1 MKKQLLALAALGL
14 LAGAAQAQSS
24 FEGFYGQLA
33 TGYESNQAS
42 SLGATGVNVGQT
54 NNDTWNTPNQNFNGM
69 PLVAGLGY
77 NWSIASNYMLGL
89 GADYSFLS
97 VKSGTFSSPGAGN
110 ATGATLNGQQL
121 QVSNRTNIYLTPG
134 YALTKDQLVYLKAGY
149 STVSLQQTFPN
160 SVNNGP
166 GKGGNTISYTNGN
179 PSNTLQ
185 GYIVGLGYKQMI
197 TGGFYGFAEANYMSY
212 SKQSFSATTTNGSYI
227 LSNNPSLS
235 TYQALVGVGYK
246 F

>member
-24 FEGFYGQLA
+24 FEGFYGQLG

-42 SLGATGVNVGQT
+42 TLGGTGTCTGCATDN
-54 NNDTWNTPNQNFNGM
+54 WNTANQNFNGM

-77 NWSIASNYMLGL
+77 NWSLDSHWMLGL

-97 VKSGTFSSPGAGN
+97 LKTGTYSSN
-110 ATGATLNGQQL
+110 NQYSTTVNGQQL

-134 YALTKDQLVYLKAGY
+134 YALSKDQLVYFKAGY
-149 STVSLQQTFPN
+149 SSANLQETFPATYAKN
-160 SVNNGP
+160 GVNQGSVGFPTNAT
-166 GKGGNTISYTNGN
+166 NTQ
-179 PSNTLQ
+179 Q
-185 GYIVGLGYKQMI
+185 GYIVGLGYKQMV
-197 TGGFYGFAEANYMSY
+197 TSGLYGFAEANYMSY
-212 SKQSFSATTTNGSYI
+212 SKTTFSAT
-227 LSNNPSLS
+227 NPSGYTISNSPTLN

>member
-42 SLGATGVNVGQT
+42 TLSGTGSQNGDNWST
-54 NNDTWNTPNQNFNGM
+54 ANQNFNGL

-77 NWSIASNYMLGL
+77 NWSLDSHWMLGL

-97 VKSGTFSSPGAGN
+97 LKTGTYSSN
-110 ATGATLNGQQL
+110 NQYATTVNGQQL
-121 QVSNRTNIYLTPG
+121 QVSNRTNVYLMPG
-134 YALTKDQLVYLKAGY
+134 YALSKDQLVYLKAGY
-149 STVSLQQTFPN
+149 SSANLQETFPS
-160 SVNNGP
+160 SVTS
-166 GKGGNTISYTNGN
+166 GGSTKNVNFASSTNTQ
-179 PSNTLQ
+179 Q
-185 GYIVGLGYKQMI
+185 GYIVGLGYKQMV
-197 TGGFYGFAEANYMSY
+197 TSGLYGFAEANYMSY
-212 SKQSFSATTTNGSYI
+212 GKTTFSSTNTNAYT
-227 LSNNPSLS
+227 LSNSPTLN

>member
-42 SLGATGVNVGQT
+42 TLSGTGTQT
-54 NNDTWNTPNQNFNGM
+54 GSTPDNWSTANQNFNGL

-77 NWSIASNYMLGL
+77 NWSLDSHWMLGL

-97 VKSGTFSSPGAGN
+97 LKTGTYSSN
-110 ATGATLNGQQL
+110 NQYATTVNGQQL
-121 QVSNRTNIYLTPG
+121 QVSNRTNVYLMPG
-134 YALTKDQLVYLKAGY
+134 YALSKDQLVYLKAGY
-149 STVSLQQTFPN
+149 SSANLQETFPS
-160 SVNNGP
+160 SVTS
-166 GKGGNTISYTNGN
+166 GGSTKNVNFASSTNTQ
-179 PSNTLQ
+179 Q
-185 GYIVGLGYKQMI
+185 GYIVGLGYKQMV
-197 TGGFYGFAEANYMSY
+197 TSGLYGFAEANYMSY
-212 SKQSFSATTTNGSYI
+212 GKTTFSSTNTNAYTI
-227 LSNNPSLS
+227 SNSPTLN

>member
-42 SLGATGVNVGQT
+42 TLGGTGTQAGSPTEN
-54 NNDTWNTPNQNFNGM
+54 WNTANQNFNGM
-69 PLVAGLGY
+69 PLIAGLGY
-77 NWSIASNYMLGL
+77 NWSLDSHWMLGL

-97 VKSGTFSSPGAGN
+97 LKTGTYSSN
-110 ATGATLNGQQL
+110 NQYATTVNGQQL

-134 YALTKDQLVYLKAGY
+134 YALSKDQLVYLKAGY
-149 STVSLQQTFPN
+149 SSANLQNTFPTT
-160 SVNNGP
+160 STS
-166 GKGGNTISYTNGN
+166 GGVTKNIIATNG
-179 PSNTLQ
+179 SATNTQQ
-185 GYIVGLGYKQMI
+185 GYIVGLGYKQMV
-197 TGGFYGFAEANYMSY
+197 TSGLYGFAEANYISY
-212 SKQSFSATTTNGSYI
+212 SKTTFSTTYPGTTPYTISSSPTLN
-227 LSNNPSLS
+227 
-235 TYQALVGVGYK
+235 TYQALVGIGYK

>member
-42 SLGATGVNVGQT
+42 TLSATGTQT
-54 NNDTWNTPNQNFNGM
+54 GKTPDNWNTANQNFNGL

-77 NWSIASNYMLGL
+77 NWSLDSHWMLGL

-97 VKSGTFSSPGAGN
+97 LKTGTYSSN
-110 ATGATLNGQQL
+110 NQYATTVNGQQL
-121 QVSNRTNIYLTPG
+121 QVSNRTNVYLTPG
-134 YALTKDQLVYLKAGY
+134 YALSKDQLVYLKAGY
-149 STVSLQQTFPN
+149 SSANLQETFPS
-160 SVNNGP
+160 SVTS
-166 GKGGNTISYTNGN
+166 GGSTKNINFASSTNTQ
-179 PSNTLQ
+179 Q
-185 GYIVGLGYKQMI
+185 GYIVGLGYKQMV
-197 TGGFYGFAEANYMSY
+197 TSGLYGFAEANYMSY
-212 SKQSFSATTTNGSYI
+212 SKTTFSATNDGPYTI
-227 LSNNPSLS
+227 SNSPTLN